1 MKWFWMI
8 LVFIIGGIAGLFLGS
23 AGGML
28 AGSITGTEFGAC
40 VAVKVAEDRGILS
53 KNKAEELLG
62 ETAAHLRTEFKEIV
76 DKAQLSEKMPLN
88 TETCQKLMEQVKLK
102 QKVN

>member
-8 LVFIIGGIAGLFLGS
+8 LVFIIGGIAGLFLGG

-40 VAVKVAEDRGILS
+40 VAVKVAEDSGILS
-53 KNKAEELLG
+53 QSQAEELLG
-62 ETAAHLRTEFKEIV
+62 ETATHLRTEFKEIV
-76 DKAQLSEKMPLN
+76 EKAQLSEKMPLN
-88 TETCQKLMEQVKLK
+88 TETCQKLMDEMKLK
-102 QKVN
+102 